1 MPKTNKGGKGQKN
14 KVYALPTAQKK
25 RGLDVPKLQMKAKV
39 ATQARP
45 TSASLA
51 ALSSNGQEISSSSFD
66 LGNVTFHDVIDTS
79 LTKDSSSKAFMR
91 ELRKVIER
99 SDVIIQVLDARDPEG
114 TRSRWV
120 EDEVRKRD
128 MQGKK
133 LLGVLNKI
141 DLVPR
146 ANLEAWLKHLRHSF
160 PTMPFKS
167 STQSQKQ
174 HLSQNA
180 VPLAQPSTVPGK
192 QTVLQELPTTSASLG
207 APALLHLLKQYALS
221 TPHSSLTVG
230 VVGYP
235 NVGKSSLINSL
246 KRSRAC
252 AVAAMPGK
260 TRVVQEVA
268 LDKGVKILDCPG
280 VVLEDVGSHME
291 GEEGRRRRAEIMLRN
306 CVKAELVQD
315 PISPVE
321 VILNKVEPAQL
332 QKLYNIP
339 AYDDVRDF
347 LIKMALIRGR
357 LGKGGV
363 PDLEASAV
371 QVLRDWNS
379 GKISYYTTPPKF
391 HPSSAPAP
399 VPVIT
404 PVLASNEAAGDVEMG
419 GDKVGDAKILTS
431 LSEAF
436 TIEGLFDNLGDDAA
450 WEEGDVVKEEGIA
463 EDADLVAPEPVIPP
477 APVPVQTVP
486 RASLTKRPFMDS
498 EDESDADSDAS
509 DSFRPR
515 TTLGPSPAASQPI
528 SSNALHFPAQPQTA
542 QSTRL
547 FTAEELAVL
556 PAGLLDRKKAKSLA
570 KKAKKRRAAVERTEG
585 ELMAGF
591 MDMDMDEPEARKEME
606 MEMEMPAFEQKSK
619 KDKRKAKKETQAK
632 QRKEMTKVVAE
643 MEIDED
649 ARKEAEFASFLANM
663 GADGS
668 DEEL

>member
-25 RGLDVPKLQMKAKV
+25 KGLDVPKFQMKAK
-39 ATQARP
+39 AASQAQLAP
-45 TSASLA
+45 TSLG
-51 ALSSNGQEISSSSFD
+51 ALSSNDQDISNSSFD

-192 QTVLQELPTTSASLG
+192 QAVLQELPTTSASLG

-291 GEEGRRRRAEIMLRN
+291 GEEGRRRQAEIMLRN

-399 VPVIT
+399 APVVT
-404 PVLASNEAAGDVEMG
+404 PVLAPNEAAGDMEMG
-419 GDKVGDAKILTS
+419 GDKVGDAKILTT

-450 WEEGDVVKEEGIA
+450 WEGEGVVKEEGIA
-463 EDADLVAPEPVIPP
+463 EDADLIAPEPVIPP
-477 APVPVQTVP
+477 ALVPEQTAP

-515 TTLGPSPAASQPI
+515 TTLGPSPATFQST

-542 QSTRL
+542 QANRL

-556 PAGLLDRKKAKSLA
+556 PSGLLDRKKVKSLA

-591 MDMDMDEPEARKEME
+591 MDMDMDEPGAREE
-606 MEMEMPAFEQKSK
+606 TEVQMPAFEQKSK
-619 KDKRKAKKETQAK
+619 KDKRKEKKETQAK

-649 ARKEAEFASFLANM
+649 ARKEAEFANFLANM
-663 GADGS
+663 NADGS